1 MIVIKPVRDILR
13 GDRPEGKSLD
23 TEEYGKALQESGYT
37 HEQAKEYWANV
48 ANSDPYAQ
56 AGKEITKA
64 VDAQAPKVA
73 ISGNKISISAPKSV
87 LESPYVSQLK
97 SELQTLKGVDLT
109 NQEVRNAIDSLNEE
123 IRTNFSNSMIGQ
135 TLGWT
140 PDEYKDY
147 QYALQTVG
155 GTNPMASKNY
165 LKWGPDGEPLKDD
178 DGKIMMKTP
187 QEWVDYWR
195 SHYSADERSDLLRKS
210 AQSNKPYERTMAL
223 VLMQGQDRPIYG
235 FSTGE
240 KLGQLGAAAW
250 NEIKKLPEG
259 LVRLAGT
266 DSRTKKLESLSE
278 KLFISSDDLKNPDIA
293 NETQF
298 NEKKESIAGKK
309 WDDLSKED
317 KAFVLLAAVSR
328 TDSRMLDSAKSAADA
343 DIDSMYRAD
352 ASVSA
357 EAIKRIMNGA
367 TFDRYKQTRNDYR
380 TWQGYDAQT
389 SSDDERLAKNAYWS
403 AAEQTIGT
411 MGGVLG
417 RYLWEA
423 ALMKAATGGINKASI
438 ANPKLVT
445 GKAAKALSGGVNV
458 NAISDKIGARIISGL
473 SKAGIS
479 PASNGGQAILL
490 TAANLIGTI
499 PEDLLQDSIDNVL
512 TYNAKENANLLSPEK
527 MSEDFKRKLIFIAFV
542 NAGKAGY
549 NAVKRAR
556 LAKKLKAVED
566 LDRVVDIDGIVSDAD
581 DIARA
586 VKSSDQI
593 KIEDGT
599 VSIIDTDGKEKILK
613 NTTPEQ
619 AEMVQ
624 MSLFDQETPP
634 MVKRDASGVDGISG
648 EIRRGFS
655 SEQPY
660 KGGMDAN
667 FYSFVETSSPI
678 DGVRSEQGSLTR
690 WLGERD
696 LADDGAT
703 DVAHPDMNPQDAYT
717 LKKIESLPQEIQD
730 AIKNDKN
737 IQALINRYGY
747 NVAFRRLGQDFP
759 ASELLLDGKYANYLW
774 RQLKNA
780 DTQVE
785 VAKGQDAVGNV
796 SSPAIK
802 AEVGDI
808 EAGMYKPRDL
818 ADALRAKFT
827 ATADNVRKWHAST
840 LEMLTGDLGKHLDE
854 FHDKFGDVRASDF
867 DWVWY
872 QTKQGMTPQRII
884 GTTDPTTG
892 RVVTKNMIDAMQW
905 WSKQPFVKDLRK
917 ASRDALGYT
926 GDFDTLGY
934 LPHTDYDP
942 ANLSFEET
950 LTGAL
955 WQKATGTSVLGDNN
969 LYKGFGGDFDSRYR
983 TFASNMLWDSRN
995 TDVATAKLVDEAVM
1009 DGQELTPELVENSR
1023 KAVEGEKVIRGKV
1036 AGTPSSKALVGA
1048 LSSDAD
1054 DVDWDKIS
1062 KNVEKQARDSGLG
1075 KAYHDNYAD
1084 VYYGANSAKIT
1095 HQNNGLVNSFDTL
1108 GNRMRNTVVGN
1119 GMSMYDW
1126 GGADIVYSA
1135 KNAIDIVNRFTREG
1149 GDLREMLLEYV
1160 QNHSHRSEK
1169 YADQVVDKW
1178 MARIGEI
1185 KGPRTKGKV
1194 ISELSKAMYGEA
1206 MGRLKK
1212 WLVMSDYD
1220 SFNSSTKKMIDQFL
1234 FDHVQM
1240 DEIKANPTIM
1250 GKLSKGLDA
1259 VASLRY
1265 RSIFY
1270 GNIKNALLQ
1279 TSELNRYFSS
1289 FKWGDVA
1296 TMAKRLATDEDFRAK
1311 VDSYVQSIAPDT
1323 GELDADLYG
1332 KYSNVADNMEV
1343 GETGVTFKDLG
1354 KKAKETADAI
1364 GLAPIE
1370 AAEAFK
1376 NRMMVAGLVQE
1387 ADRLGLTGD
1396 DALRHIRQRFERVAL
1411 AADEMGRIGLASNPL
1426 ARPMLFLQNF
1436 QIRELGM
1443 HLYNI
1448 MDATGMAK
1456 STPKKIVNAVAYL
1469 SKVFGAKM
1477 ATTLVL
1483 ARLGYSASQTL
1494 GIDPF
1499 GVLDSYTKMD
1509 EDRMN
1514 AIDKQISGGILT
1526 PFFSGGMTSLI
1537 ADMYFMARDAYEDS
1551 IRQSVSDEG
1560 EANLG
1565 ETYGMDWSAPLSL
1578 DNLLNMGAGFVP
1590 GNTAFNRINQMN
1602 EMMDSGWA
1610 TSASGNK
1617 MYTAP
1622 GNPWDM
1628 AMGYLFG
1635 RSATPNAQ
1643 RYNQTY
1649 GDNLGQTLSRFN
1661 PLREYGEFD
1670 PIDAKNYT
1678 DWFDGSDNDAQQFNK
1693 GLRYFRNERDR
1704 ILDAYEQAVR
1714 GSYASSDEKAG
1725 AKNDMNIRLEELF
1738 DKLDRFVDAYEKKN
1752 GAISSTMAKQVV
1764 NVLNTGRDM
1773 VGDTE
1778 SEAESRG
1785 QEEYEKAL
1793 GRYARLGITPVGT
1806 YTGPTASSPDKE
1818 VKYQGSPQFRSSV
1831 SGYYD
1836 AATEAVNVLKQAD
1849 ADLQSYRKELKS
1861 ALNAAYDA
1869 KDYDEVAAIQN
1880 EYLKRFDQVVSPV
1893 IAMYGNSILASTD
1906 VTNQLKDM
1914 LSTGTNSRSGDLIPT
1929 DQYKKDKYGRYRS
1942 MPLETVD
1949 VKKWAQ
1955 QRFDS
1960 SLYKNPTSSS
1970 QSSAQDDIAEIK
1982 RLASQGKRGRARA
1995 KALQLKVRVEAQERA
2010 LSQDDYA
2017 WLIEYIKN
2025 GGE

>member
-87 LESPYVSQLK
+87 LGSPYVSQLK
-97 SELQTLKGVDLT
+97 SELQTLKGADLA

-123 IRTNFSNSMIGQ
+123 IRTNFSNSMISQ

-278 KLFISSDDLKNPDIA
+278 KLFISSDDLKNPDITD
-293 NETQF
+293 ETQF

-328 TDSRMLDSAKSAADA
+328 TDSRMLDSAKSTADA
-343 DIDSMYRAD
+343 DIDSMYRGD

-380 TWQGYDAQT
+380 TWQGYDAQI

-438 ANPKLVT
+438 TNPRFVT

-458 NAISDKIGARIISGL
+458 NAISDKIGAHIISGL

-479 PASNGGQAILL
+479 PVSNGGQAVLL

-566 LDRVVDIDGIVSDAD
+566 LDRVVDIDGVSSDAD
-581 DIARA
+581 DVARA
-586 VKSSDQI
+586 VSKGEQI
-593 KIEDGT
+593 E
-599 VSIIDTDGKEKILK
+599 VSDGKVTVVDADGGSKVLD
-613 NTTPEQ
+613 NVTPDDVK
-619 AEMVQ
+619 MVQ
-624 MSLFDQETPP
+624 MELFDQ
-634 MVKRDASGVDGISG
+634 DG
-648 EIRRGFS
+648 
-655 SEQPY
+655 
-660 KGGMDAN
+660 
-667 FYSFVETSSPI
+667 
-678 DGVRSEQGSLTR
+678 
-690 WLGERD
+690 
-696 LADDGAT
+696 
-703 DVAHPDMNPQDAYT
+703 
-717 LKKIESLPQEIQD
+717 
-730 AIKNDKN
+730 
-737 IQALINRYGY
+737 
-747 NVAFRRLGQDFP
+747 
-759 ASELLLDGKYANYLW
+759 
-774 RQLKNA
+774 
-780 DTQVE
+780 
-785 VAKGQDAVGNV
+785 GNV
-796 SSPAIK
+796 SKGISEIEDAVMDDAAKI
-802 AEVGDI
+802 VGSASDGGI
-808 EAGMYKPRDL
+808 EAGVYKPRDL

-872 QTKQGMTPQRII
+872 QTKQGMTPQKII

-905 WSKQPFVKDLRK
+905 WSRQPFVKDLRK
-917 ASRDALGYT
+917 ASRDALGYA

-969 LYKGFGGDFDSRYR
+969 LYKGFGGDFGSRYR

-1023 KAVEGEKVIRGKV
+1023 RAVEGEKIIRGKV
-1036 AGTPSSKALVGA
+1036 AETPSSKALAGA
-1048 LSSDAD
+1048 LSSDVD

-1135 KNAIDIVNRFTREG
+1135 KNAINIVNRFTREG

-1169 YADQVVDKW
+1169 YANQVVDKW

-1185 KGPRTKGKV
+1185 KGARTKGKV
-1194 ISELSKAMYGEA
+1194 INELSKAMYGEA

-1296 TMAKRLATDEDFRAK
+1296 TMAKRLATDEDFRVK

-1332 KYSNVADNMEV
+1332 KYSNVADSMEV
-1343 GETGVTFKDLG
+1343 GETGVAFKDLG

-1578 DNLLNMGAGFVP
+1578 DNLLNMGAGFIP

-1622 GNPWDM
+1622 DNPWDI
-1628 AMGYLFG
+1628 ATGYLFG

-1725 AKNDMNIRLEELF
+1725 AKNDMNARLEELF

-1752 GAISSTMAKQVV
+1752 GAISSTMTKQVV
-1764 NVLNTGRDM
+1764 NVLNTGRDV

-1778 SEAESRG
+1778 AEAESRG
-1785 QEEYEKAL
+1785 QEEYERAL

-1836 AATEAVNVLKQAD
+1836 VGTEAVNVLKQAD

-1955 QRFDS
+1955 QRFNS

-1970 QSSAQDDIAEIK
+1970 QSSAQDDIAEIR
-1982 RLASQGKRGRARA
+1982 RLASQGKKGRARA

>member
-240 KLGQLGAAAW
+240 RLGQLGAAAW

-278 KLFISSDDLKNPDIA
+278 KLFIPSDDLKNPDIT

-367 TFDRYKQTRNDYR
+367 TFDRYRQTRNDYR

-403 AAEQTIGT
+403 ATEQTIGT

-438 ANPKLVT
+438 TNPKLVT

-566 LDRVVDIDGIVSDAD
+566 LDRVVDIDEISSDAD
-581 DIARA
+581 DVARA
-586 VKSSDQI
+586 VSKGDQI
-593 KIEDGT
+593 E
-599 VSIIDTDGKEKILK
+599 VSDGKVTVVDADGGSKVLDSV
-613 NTTPEQ
+613 TPDDVK
-619 AEMVQ
+619 MVQ
-624 MSLFDQETPP
+624 MELFDQ
-634 MVKRDASGVDGISG
+634 DGGGVSKGIS
-648 EIRRGFS
+648 E
-655 SEQPY
+655 
-660 KGGMDAN
+660 
-667 FYSFVETSSPI
+667 VE
-678 DGVRSEQGSLTR
+678 
-690 WLGERD
+690 
-696 LADDGAT
+696 
-703 DVAHPDMNPQDAYT
+703 
-717 LKKIESLPQEIQD
+717 
-730 AIKNDKN
+730 
-737 IQALINRYGY
+737 
-747 NVAFRRLGQDFP
+747 
-759 ASELLLDGKYANYLW
+759 
-774 RQLKNA
+774 
-780 DTQVE
+780 
-785 VAKGQDAVGNV
+785 DAVMDDAAKIV
-796 SSPAIK
+796 SNASDGG
-802 AEVGDI
+802 V

-1332 KYSNVADNMEV
+1332 KYSNVADSMEV

-1477 ATTLVL
+1477 ATTMVL

-1578 DNLLNMGAGFVP
+1578 DNLLNMGTGFIP

-1622 GNPWDM
+1622 DNPWDI
-1628 AMGYLFG
+1628 ATGYLFG

-1982 RLASQGKRGRARA
+1982 RLASQGKKGRARA

>member
-140 PDEYKDY
+140 PDEYRDY

-240 KLGQLGAAAW
+240 RLGQLGAAAW

-278 KLFISSDDLKNPDIA
+278 KLFISSDDLKNPDIT

-328 TDSRMLDSAKSAADA
+328 TDSRMLDSAKSTADA

-367 TFDRYKQTRNDYR
+367 TFDRYRQTRNDYR

-403 AAEQTIGT
+403 ATEQTIGT

-445 GKAAKALSGGVNV
+445 GKAPKALSGGVNV

-566 LDRVVDIDGIVSDAD
+566 LDRVVDIDEISSDAD
-581 DIARA
+581 DVARA
-586 VKSSDQI
+586 VSKGDQI
-593 KIEDGT
+593 E
-599 VSIIDTDGKEKILK
+599 VSDGKVTVVDADGGSKVLDGV
-613 NTTPEQ
+613 TPDDVK
-619 AEMVQ
+619 MVQ
-624 MSLFDQETPP
+624 MELFDQDGGNLS
-634 MVKRDASGVDGISG
+634 KGIS
-648 EIRRGFS
+648 E
-655 SEQPY
+655 
-660 KGGMDAN
+660 
-667 FYSFVETSSPI
+667 VE
-678 DGVRSEQGSLTR
+678 
-690 WLGERD
+690 
-696 LADDGAT
+696 
-703 DVAHPDMNPQDAYT
+703 
-717 LKKIESLPQEIQD
+717 
-730 AIKNDKN
+730 
-737 IQALINRYGY
+737 
-747 NVAFRRLGQDFP
+747 
-759 ASELLLDGKYANYLW
+759 
-774 RQLKNA
+774 
-780 DTQVE
+780 
-785 VAKGQDAVGNV
+785 DAVMDDAAKIV
-796 SSPAIK
+796 SNASDGG
-802 AEVGDI
+802 V

-1169 YADQVVDKW
+1169 YANQVVDKW

-1259 VASLRY
+1259 AASLRY

-1332 KYSNVADNMEV
+1332 KYSNVADSMEV

-1578 DNLLNMGAGFVP
+1578 DNLLNMGTGFIP

-1622 GNPWDM
+1622 DNPWDI
-1628 AMGYLFG
+1628 ATGYLFG

-1661 PLREYGEFD
+1661 PLREYSEFD
-1670 PIDAKNYT
+1670 PIDTKNYT

-1793 GRYARLGITPVGT
+1793 ERYTRLGITPVGT

>member
-240 KLGQLGAAAW
+240 RLGQLGAAAW

-278 KLFISSDDLKNPDIA
+278 KLFIPSDDLKNPDIT

-367 TFDRYKQTRNDYR
+367 TFDRYRQTRNDYR

-403 AAEQTIGT
+403 ATEQTIGT

-479 PASNGGQAILL
+479 PVSNGGQAILL

-566 LDRVVDIDGIVSDAD
+566 LDRVVDIDGVSSDAD
-581 DIARA
+581 DVARA
-586 VKSSDQI
+586 VSKGEQI
-593 KIEDGT
+593 EA
-599 VSIIDTDGKEKILK
+599 SDGKVTVVDADGSRKVLDSV
-613 NTTPEQ
+613 TPDDVK
-619 AEMVQ
+619 MVQ
-624 MSLFDQETPP
+624 MELFDQDGGNLS
-634 MVKRDASGVDGISG
+634 KGIS
-648 EIRRGFS
+648 E
-655 SEQPY
+655 
-660 KGGMDAN
+660 
-667 FYSFVETSSPI
+667 VE
-678 DGVRSEQGSLTR
+678 
-690 WLGERD
+690 
-696 LADDGAT
+696 
-703 DVAHPDMNPQDAYT
+703 
-717 LKKIESLPQEIQD
+717 
-730 AIKNDKN
+730 
-737 IQALINRYGY
+737 
-747 NVAFRRLGQDFP
+747 
-759 ASELLLDGKYANYLW
+759 
-774 RQLKNA
+774 
-780 DTQVE
+780 
-785 VAKGQDAVGNV
+785 DAVMDDTAKIV
-796 SSPAIK
+796 SSASD
-802 AEVGDI
+802 GSI
-808 EAGMYKPRDL
+808 EAGVYKPRDL

-872 QTKQGMTPQRII
+872 QTKQGMTPQKII

-917 ASRDALGYT
+917 ASRDALGYA

-1332 KYSNVADNMEV
+1332 KYSNVADSMEV

-1578 DNLLNMGAGFVP
+1578 DNLLNMGTGFIP

-1622 GNPWDM
+1622 DNPWDI
-1628 AMGYLFG
+1628 ATGYLFG

-1661 PLREYGEFD
+1661 PLREYSEFD
-1670 PIDAKNYT
+1670 PIDTKNYT

-1725 AKNDMNIRLEELF
+1725 AKNDMNVRLEELF

-1752 GAISSTMAKQVV
+1752 GVISSTMTKQVV
-1764 NVLNTGRDM
+1764 NVLNTGRDV

-1778 SEAESRG
+1778 AEAESRG
-1785 QEEYEKAL
+1785 QEEYERAL